1 MERKLFIVKSRSEA
15 IKIVKTH
22 GYTLK
27 ARDKRDSF
35 KINCQVLDPS
45 RPQEY
50 VGALHQFVK
59 GADLRLYVY
68 K

>member
-1 MERKLFIVKSRSEA
+1 MERTLFIVKSRSEA
-15 IKIVKTH
+15 IKILKAH

-27 ARDKRDSF
+27 ARDKKGGF
-35 KINCQVLDPS
+35 KVMCHLLDPS
-45 RPQEY
+45 RPQRY
-50 VGALHQFVK
+50 VGALHQYKK